1 MGTLIQK
8 TNMHYKKM
16 RHEALESTKEVKIG
30 HENIIKL
37 EVHCKKSAQIIKQE
51 KQKKAKSEREGEE
64 YN

>member
-1 MGTLIQK
+1 
-8 TNMHYKKM
+8 MHYKKM